1 MLIAGQIWRAAV
13 LICGALSRTLLTAV
27 PPRRA
32 ARPGGSAVLPARLHT
47 LKVDRRNLAGVPS
60 TGVTTLARQVDPRGF
75 PVDATVISDKNGDY
89 VEQIQLFVR
98 VADLTKVL
106 DDDEKQTY
114 LAQHWP
120 GAA

>member
-1 MLIAGQIWRAAV
+1 M
-13 LICGALSRTLLTAV
+13 
-27 PPRRA
+27 
-32 ARPGGSAVLPARLHT
+32 
-47 LKVDRRNLAGVPS
+47 
-60 TGVTTLARQVDPRGF
+60 TTLAGQVDPSGF

-89 VEQIQLFVR
+89 VNQIQFFVR